1 MRRLP
6 LLERFRAY
14 LPISKQTR
22 IISLL
27 EGSTPLIPLNGP
39 PEARE
44 QGIQLYAKYEGLNPT
59 ASFKDR
65 GMTMAVTQAV
75 AEGAQAIACASTGNT
90 SASAAAYAAR
100 AGITCIV
107 ILPAGY
113 VAAGKISQTLIHGA
127 KIVQIKGN
135 FDDALRMVR
144 LLCDESAVALVNS
157 VNPYRIVGQ
166 KTLAFEVAEELG
178 EVPEYHALPVGNA
191 GNITATWM
199 GYSELI
205 KLGKIS
211 KAPKLLGF
219 QAAGAAPIVHG
230 EPVENPET
238 IATAI
243 RIGNPA
249 SWQGALEARD
259 QSGGTIEA
267 VSDQEI
273 LAAYQYLAQR
283 EGIFCEPASAA
294 SLAGSWRMIREKR
307 LEEGSK
313 VILTLT
319 GHGLKDPTTAEK
331 FAKLP
336 EAVEATL
343 EAVTRAAG
351 I

>member
-6 LLERFRAY
+6 LLERFRNH
-14 LPISKQTR
+14 LPINQHTR
-22 IISLL
+22 IISLM

-39 PEARE
+39 PEAQA
-44 QGIQLYAKYEGLNPT
+44 QGIRLFAKYEGLNPT

-65 GMTMAVTQAV
+65 GMTMAVTHAV
-75 AEGAQAIACASTGNT
+75 GEGAQAIACASTGNT

-107 ILPAGY
+107 VLPAGY
-113 VAAGKISQTLIHGA
+113 VAAGKLSQTLIHGA

-144 LLCDESAVALVNS
+144 LLCDESPVALVNS

-166 KTLAFEVAEELG
+166 KTLAFEVVEELG
-178 EVPEYHALPVGNA
+178 VPEYHALPVGNA

-205 KLGKIS
+205 AHKRIA
-211 KAPKLLGF
+211 KAPKMLGF
-219 QAAGAAPIVHG
+219 QAAGAAPIVG
-230 EPVENPET
+230 GQPVAKPET

-249 SWQGALEARD
+249 SWQGAVEARD
-259 QSGGTIEA
+259 QSGGTIQA
-267 VSDQEI
+267 VSDEEI
-273 LAAYQYLAQR
+273 LAAYQYLARQ

-294 SLAGSWRMIREKR
+294 SLAGTWRLIREGQ
-307 LEEGSK
+307 LEQGSK

-331 FAKLP
+331 FAKMP
-336 EAVEATL
+336 EPVEATL
-343 EAVTRAAG
+343 EAVMRAAG
-351 I
+351 V